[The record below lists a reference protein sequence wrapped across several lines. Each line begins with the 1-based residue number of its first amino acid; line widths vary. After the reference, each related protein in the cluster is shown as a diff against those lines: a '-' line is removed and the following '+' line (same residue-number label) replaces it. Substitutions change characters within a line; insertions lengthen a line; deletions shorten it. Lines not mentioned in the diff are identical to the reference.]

1 MNRIIFVLICL
12 LSVNLF
18 PVSKFYKVMEKSFVL
33 IQAADIG
40 TTYYLIGKGYEEGNP
55 LAASYI
61 HKPFIVVGIKAAITA
76 GVLILCR
83 KVSKKHGKLFPVI
96 ALTALNALGSYV
108 IYNNLKVGQ

>member
-1 MNRIIFVLICL
+1 MKRIIFVLICL

-40 TTYYLIGKGYEEGNP
+40 TTYYLIGKGCVEDNP

-61 HKPFIVVGIKAAITA
+61 HKPLVVIGIKAALTV
-76 GVLILCR
+76 GVLVLCR
-83 KVSKKHGKLFPVI
+83 KVSKKHSKLFSIV
-96 ALTALNALGSYV
+96 ALTALNALGGYV
-108 IYNNLKVGQ
+108 VYNNLKVGR